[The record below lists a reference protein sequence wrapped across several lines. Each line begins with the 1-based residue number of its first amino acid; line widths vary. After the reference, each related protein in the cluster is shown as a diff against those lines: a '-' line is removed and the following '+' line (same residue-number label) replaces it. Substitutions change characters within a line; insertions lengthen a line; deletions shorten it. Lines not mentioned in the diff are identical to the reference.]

1 MRLGQNPAKNGLLA
15 YHPAQLGIML
25 VIYIPTMSGYFSDSL
40 EIFKTQLASLHKNTP
55 SDFNVLVFDNGS
67 CQVIQ
72 DTLQKLQS
80 DGLIDWLTLS
90 RHNLGKTGA
99 LNWGIRAMPN
109 ELICYSD
116 GDVYFRSGWYE
127 QSLNILETFPRCG
140 MVTAQPCYFDSLAG
154 KGKAYLSLQ
163 GSTKIEVTSCQA
175 DAAATEEYVRSI
187 GDNPELRTRYAKHEW
202 QIVRNPNKNVEAVIG
217 ASHFQFLAKKSL
229 LEQITPLPAIYGLN
243 REDDYQIISRI
254 DQLGFLQLS
263 TVTPYVYHM
272 GNQMDESIVEEI
284 HRDHLNDV
292 LNNDLAAPSKT
303 NQNQITRK
311 KKTAFWFLHQIAR
324 VPFIKLLVQRFYNLL
339 FEYYA
344 RVK

>member
-1 MRLGQNPAKNGLLA
+1 MRIGQNPAKNGLQA
-15 YHPAQLGIML
+15 YHPAQLGVML
-25 VIYIPTMSGYFSDSL
+25 VIYIPFQSGYFSDSL

-55 SDFNVLVFDNGS
+55 AEFNILVFDNGS
-67 CQVIQ
+67 CREVQ
-72 DTLQKLQS
+72 DALQKLQL
-80 DGLIDWLTLS
+80 DGFIDWLTLS

-127 QSLNILETFPRCG
+127 QSLDILKTFPRCG

-154 KGKAYLSLQ
+154 KGNAYIALHESPQIKVFSRL
-163 GSTKIEVTSCQA
+163 A

-187 GDNPELRTRYAKHEW
+187 GDNPELRNRYEKHEW
-202 QIVRNPNKNVEAVIG
+202 QIVRNPISNVEAVIG
-217 ASHFQFLAKKSL
+217 ASHFQFLAHKSL
-229 LEQITPLPAIYGLN
+229 LEQITPFPATYGLN
-243 REDDYQIISRI
+243 REDDYQIIARI
-254 DQLGFLQLS
+254 DQSGFLQLS

-272 GNQMDESIVEEI
+272 GNQLDETTVGEI
-284 HRDHLNDV
+284 QRDRLKDV
-292 LNNDLAAPSKT
+292 LNITLVVPERT
-303 NQNQITRK
+303 NQNQITPI
-311 KKTAFWFLHQIAR
+311 KKTAFWVIHQMAK
-324 VPFIKLLVQRFYNLL
+324 VPFLKLLMQRLYNLL

>member
-25 VIYIPTMSGYFSDSL
+25 VTYIPTLSGYFSDSL

-55 SDFNVLVFDNGS
+55 TDFNILVFDNGS
-67 CQVIQ
+67 CQEIQ
-72 DTLQKLQS
+72 DALQKLQS

-109 ELICYSD
+109 EIICYSD

-127 QSLNILETFPRCG
+127 HSLNILETFPRCG

-154 KGKAYLSLQ
+154 KGKAYISLEELKQ
-163 GSTKIEVTSCQA
+163 IEVSSRLA
-175 DAAATEEYVRSI
+175 DVAATEEYVRSI
-187 GDNPELRTRYAKHEW
+187 GDNPELRTRYANHEW
-202 QIVRNPNKNVEAVIG
+202 QIVRNPIKNVEAVIG
-217 ASHFQFLAKKSL
+217 ASHFQFLAQKSL
-229 LEQITPLPAIYGLN
+229 LEQITPFPSIHGLN

-254 DQLGFLQLS
+254 DQMGFMQLS
-263 TVTPYVYHM
+263 TEKPYVYHM
-272 GNQMDESIVEEI
+272 GNKIDMTTLGEI
-284 HRDHLNDV
+284 QRDRLNDI
-292 LNNDLAAPSKT
+292 LNNHLAVSEKA
-303 NQNQITRK
+303 NQNQYSPA
-311 KKTAFWFLHQIAR
+311 KKTAFWILHQMTRIPVLR
-324 VPFIKLLVQRFYNLL
+324 RIFQRFYNLL

-344 RVK
+344 SVK